1 MPRTPLAVA
10 LALLLPLSSLAASP
24 VTDPQL
30 PTTVVYSKTPQ
41 AELSLYFFY
50 PQGHSPDAQSP
61 AVLFF
66 FGGGWFNGTPN
77 HFRPQA
83 QHLAKRG
90 IVAVT
95 ADYRTKRQHDTSPFD
110 CLVDAINAMR
120 YLRQHADAL
129 GLDPKRIG
137 AGGGSAGGHLAIA
150 LSTTTAPDLIPNQ
163 PEALA
168 NTPFHP
174 DALLLF
180 NPVYDNGP
188 TGYAHNRIG
197 DRYTDFSPA
206 HNLHANMPPTL
217 VLLGDQDNLIPVA
230 TAERVRDRM
239 TELGVRSELIIYPNQ
254 PHGFF
259 NRRADDD
266 TMYQTTLQAMDT
278 FLVSLNWLTPP
289 TPPTPPATHPS
300 PNP

>member
-1 MPRTPLAVA
+1 MPFTRFTPLF
-10 LALLLPLSSLAASP
+10 LLVLPLATAQAQP
-24 VTDPQL
+24 VNQPQL
-30 PTTVVYSKTPQ
+30 PETALYSKTPQ
-41 AELSLYFFY
+41 ADLNLYFYY
-50 PQGHSPDAQSP
+50 PQGHSPDANAP

-77 HFRPQA
+77 HFRSQA
-83 QHLAKRG
+83 QHLAARG

-95 ADYRTKRQHDTSPFD
+95 ADYRTKRRHGTTPFD
-110 CLVDAINAMR
+110 CLADAITAMR

-129 GLDPKRIG
+129 GLDPNRIG

-206 HNLHANMPPTL
+206 HNLHAGMPPTL
-217 VLLGDQDNLIPVA
+217 VLLGDQDDLIPVA
-230 TAERVRDRM
+230 TAEKVRDTM
-239 TELGVRSELIIYPNQ
+239 TKLGVRSDLIVYPNQ
-254 PHGFF
+254 KHGFF
-259 NRRADDD
+259 NRRENDN
-266 TMYQTTLQAMDT
+266 TMYQATLQAMDT
-278 FLVSLNWLTPP
+278 FLVSLGWLKPP
-289 TPPTPPATHPS
+289 RPPRL
-300 PNP
+300 